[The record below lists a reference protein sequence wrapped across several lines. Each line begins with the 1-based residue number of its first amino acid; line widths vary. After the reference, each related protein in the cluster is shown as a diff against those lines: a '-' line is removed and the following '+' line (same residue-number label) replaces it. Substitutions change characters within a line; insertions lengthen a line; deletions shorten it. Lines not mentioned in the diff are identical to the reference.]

1 MDASTAHHLN
11 WKLILKENDSPKNK
25 NQTYL
30 DFFFYRLFDQ
40 IHIYLLMSQLVVEL
54 VPDLYI
60 SYLYFNLDVQF
71 KNYPVSD
78 KVEDHFQQC

>member
-1 MDASTAHHLN
+1 
-11 WKLILKENDSPKNK
+11 
-25 NQTYL
+25 
-30 DFFFYRLFDQ
+30 
-40 IHIYLLMSQLVVEL
+40 MSELVVEL